1 VDLRGPH
8 KRLKVMEKVSG
19 NPLLQ
24 ASLQGVLNIKPWN
37 CLILKWRQKGPENQI
52 LSILNQ
58 EFMLNF
64 VTNAK

>member
-1 VDLRGPH
+1 
-8 KRLKVMEKVSG
+8 MEKVSG